1 MTVTASQVAPTIGR
15 TTYHV
20 FHETDRKMPLSRTIE
35 DAISRYRTLYLH
47 DPDHIL
53 MRPAQAAE
61 VGPRYTT
68 VTKVPLT
75 VDVIPH
81 PIVPL
86 NEVYVGSTTA
96 NGGF

>member
-1 MTVTASQVAPTIGR
+1 MPTASDTIGTVTYLS
-15 TTYHV
+15 
-20 FHETDRKMPLSRTIE
+20 FHEVDKKMPLSRTIE
-35 DAISRYRTLYLH
+35 DAISRYRSRFLH

-61 VGPRYTT
+61 VGPSYTT
-68 VTKVPLT
+68 RTKIPLT

-81 PIVPL
+81 PIVPM

-96 NGGF
+96 NGGH